1 MAWSIA
7 QVAKMSK
14 VTSRTLRHYDE
25 IGLLPP
31 AWVGANGYR
40 YYEQEQLLRLQQ
52 ILVMR
57 ELGLGLDAIKEIVQ
71 QGRDQVEVLRMHRG
85 WLLAERDRF
94 ARLARTVT
102 RTIEELEGG
111 ENVTSMDHWFEGF
124 DAAKQEELQEEAAA
138 ALGRRAGR
146 RRERARQGQAQGVVA
161 GAGRRSGPPT
171 LAALV
176 ELIDAGHQPGDTEV
190 LDMLDGHYQW
200 LSGYWTPNRESYTG
214 LGDLY
219 ADDPRFRANFDKTDP
234 RLAEFLRAAMAA
246 YAQARLRHTGGA
258 ADPACPPPA
267 PWHSDRVST
276 TY

>member
-7 QVAKMSK
+7 QVARMSK

-57 ELGLGLDAIKEIVQ
+57 ELGLGLEAIKQIVR

-111 ENVTSMDHWFEGF
+111 EEVNDKSMAHWFEGF
-124 DAAKQEELQEEAAA
+124 DPAKQEELQEEARQRWGAEKVDAA
-138 ALGRRAGR
+138 NAHVKGKTQEWWQEQGKQWAGTLTTL
-146 RRERARQGQAQGVVA
+146 VA
-161 GAGRRSGPPT
+161 
-171 LAALV
+171 
-176 ELIDAGHQPGDTEV
+176 LIDAGHAPGDAEV
-190 LDMLDGHYQW
+190 LDVLDGHYQW
-200 LSGYWTPNRESYTG
+200 LSGFWTPNRESYTG
-214 LGDLY
+214 LGDTY
-219 ADDPRFRANFDKTDP
+219 ADEPRFRANFDRTDP

-246 YAQARLRHTGGA
+246 YAQARL
-258 ADPACPPPA
+258 
-267 PWHSDRVST
+267 
-276 TY
+276 

>member
-31 AWVGANGYR
+31 AWVGGNGYR

-57 ELGLGLDAIKEIVQ
+57 ELGVGLDAIKEIVEH
-71 QGRDQVEVLRMHRG
+71 GRDRVEVLKMHRG

-94 ARLARTVT
+94 ERLARTVT

-124 DAAKQEELQEEAAA
+124 DAAKQQELQEEA
-138 ALGRRAGR
+138 
-146 RRERARQGQAQGVVA
+146 RQRWGAEQAFTGTAKEWWQTEGKKWTEQVSAVIA
-161 GAGRRSGPPT
+161 
-171 LAALV
+171 
-176 ELIDAGHQPGDTEV
+176 LIDAGHEPGDAEV
-190 LDMLDGHYQW
+190 LDVLDGHYRW
-200 LSGYWTPNRESYTG
+200 LADGYWTPDRESYTG

-234 RLAEFLRAAMAA
+234 RLAEFLRKAMAA
-246 YAQARLRHTGGA
+246 YAQARL
-258 ADPACPPPA
+258 
-267 PWHSDRVST
+267 
-276 TY
+276 

>member
-57 ELGLGLDAIKEIVQ
+57 ELGLGLDAIKGIVDER
-71 QGRDQVEVLRMHRG
+71 RDQVEVLKMHRG

-111 ENVTSMDHWFEGF
+111 ENVNTRSFAHWFEGF
-124 DAAKQEELQEEAAA
+124 DEAKQAEYQEEA
-138 ALGRRAGR
+138 
-146 RRERARQGQAQGVVA
+146 RQRWGAEQVDASNAKVKDKPQEWWESQGTKWTAQ
-161 GAGRRSGPPT
+161 
-171 LAALV
+171 LAALID
-176 ELIDAGHQPGDTEV
+176 LIDAGHEPGDPET
-190 LDMLDGHYQW
+190 LDVIDDHYHW
-200 LSGYWTPNRESYTG
+200 LCGFWTPNREAYTC
-214 LGDLY
+214 LGNTY

-234 RLAEFLRAAMAA
+234 RLAEFLRAAIAA
-246 YAQARLRHTGGA
+246 YAQARL
-258 ADPACPPPA
+258 
-267 PWHSDRVST
+267 
-276 TY
+276 

>member
-7 QVAKMSK
+7 QVARMSK

-31 AWVGANGYR
+31 AWVGGNGYR
-40 YYEQEQLLRLQQ
+40 YYEQDEVLRLQQ

-57 ELGLGLDAIKEIVQ
+57 ELGLGLDAIKAIVQ
-71 QGRDQVEVLRMHRG
+71 QGRDQVEVLKMHRG

-111 ENVTSMDHWFEGF
+111 ENVNAKSMEHWFEGF
-124 DAAKQEELQEEAAA
+124 DAAKQEELQEEARQRWGAEHVDAA
-138 ALGRRAGR
+138 NAKVKDKPK
-146 RRERARQGQAQGVVA
+146 EWWQSQGAEW
-161 GAGRRSGPPT
+161 
-171 LAALV
+171 AAHLNKLI

-190 LDMLDGHYQW
+190 LDTLDGHYQW
-200 LSGYWTPNRESYTG
+200 VSGMWTPNRESYTG

-219 ADDPRFRANFDKTDP
+219 ADDPRFRANFDRTDP

-246 YAQARLRHTGGA
+246 YAQARL
-258 ADPACPPPA
+258 
-267 PWHSDRVST
+267 
-276 TY
+276 

>member
-1 MAWSIA
+1 
-7 QVAKMSK
+7 MSK

-57 ELGLGLDAIKEIVQ
+57 ELGLGLDAIKQIVR
-71 QGRDQVEVLRMHRG
+71 QGRDQAEVLRMHRG

-111 ENVTSMDHWFEGF
+111 ENVNAKSMDHWFEGF
-124 DAAKQEELQEEAAA
+124 DAAKQEELQEEARQRWGAEQVDAA
-138 ALGRRAGR
+138 NAQVKDKPKEWWQSQGAQWAG
-146 RRERARQGQAQGVVA
+146 
-161 GAGRRSGPPT
+161 T
-171 LAALV
+171 LTTLV
-176 ELIDAGHQPGDTEV
+176 GLIDAGHQPGDAEV
-190 LDMLDGHYQW
+190 LDVLDGHYQW
-200 LSGYWTPNRESYTG
+200 ISGFWTPNRESYTG
-214 LGDLY
+214 LGNLY
-219 ADDPRFRANFDKTDP
+219 ADDPRFRANFDRTDP

-246 YAQARLRHTGGA
+246 YGQARL
-258 ADPACPPPA
+258 
-267 PWHSDRVST
+267 
-276 TY
+276 

>member
-31 AWVGANGYR
+31 AWVGGNGYR

-57 ELGLGLDAIKEIVQ
+57 ELGVGLDVIKEIVQ
-71 QGRDQVEVLRMHRG
+71 EGRDRVEALKMHRG

-111 ENVTSMDHWFEGF
+111 ENVASMEHWFEGF
-124 DAAKQEELQEEAAA
+124 DAAKQEELQAE
-138 ALGRRAGR
+138 
-146 RRERARQGQAQGVVA
+146 ARQRW
-161 GAGRRSGPPT
+161 GAERVD
-171 LAALV
+171 AANAKFKGTAKEWWQTEGKKWAEQLGAV
-176 ELIDAGHQPGDTEV
+176 IALIDAGHEPGDDEV
-190 LDMLDGHYQW
+190 LDVIDGHYRW
-200 LSGYWTPNRESYTG
+200 LAGGYWTPDRESYTG

-234 RLAEFLRAAMAA
+234 RLAEFLRKAMAA
-246 YAQARLRHTGGA
+246 YAQARL
-258 ADPACPPPA
+258 
-267 PWHSDRVST
+267 
-276 TY
+276 

>member
-31 AWVGANGYR
+31 AWVGGNGYR

-57 ELGLGLDAIKEIVQ
+57 ELGVGLDAIKEIVE
-71 QGRDQVEVLRMHRG
+71 QGRDQVEVLRMHRR

-94 ARLARTVT
+94 ARLAHTVT

-111 ENVTSMDHWFEGF
+111 DNVTSMDHWFEGF
-124 DAAKQEELQEEAAA
+124 DSAKQEELQQEA
-138 ALGRRAGR
+138 
-146 RRERARQGQAQGVVA
+146 RERWGAEQVDAANAHVKGKPKEWWQAQGKQWA
-161 GAGRRSGPPT
+161 EQLG
-171 LAALV
+171 ALV
-176 ELIDAGHQPGDTEV
+176 ALIDAGHEPGDAEV
-190 LDMLDGHYQW
+190 LDVLDGHHRW
-200 LSGYWTPNRESYTG
+200 LSGFWTPDRESYTG
-214 LGDLY
+214 LGNTY

-234 RLAEFLRAAMAA
+234 RLAEFMRKAMAA
-246 YAQARLRHTGGA
+246 YAQARL
-258 ADPACPPPA
+258 
-267 PWHSDRVST
+267 
-276 TY
+276 

>member
-7 QVAKMSK
+7 QVARMSK

-31 AWVGANGYR
+31 AWVGGNGYR

-57 ELGLGLDAIKEIVQ
+57 ELGVGLDVIKEIVQ
-71 QGRDQVEVLRMHRG
+71 QGRDQVEVLRMHRR

-94 ARLARTVT
+94 ARLARTVA
-102 RTIEELEGG
+102 RTIDELEGG

-124 DAAKQEELQEEAAA
+124 DSAKQEELRQEA
-138 ALGRRAGR
+138 
-146 RRERARQGQAQGVVA
+146 RERWGAEHVDAANAHVKGKSKEWWQAQGKQWA
-161 GAGRRSGPPT
+161 EQLG
-171 LAALV
+171 ALV
-176 ELIDAGHQPGDTEV
+176 ALIDAGHEPGDTEV
-190 LDMLDGHYQW
+190 LDVLDGHYRW

-214 LGDLY
+214 LGNTY

-234 RLAEFLRAAMAA
+234 RLAEFMRAAMAA
-246 YAQARLRHTGGA
+246 YAQARL
-258 ADPACPPPA
+258 
-267 PWHSDRVST
+267 
-276 TY
+276 

>member
-57 ELGLGLDAIKEIVQ
+57 ELGLGLDAIKQIVR

-111 ENVTSMDHWFEGF
+111 ENVTSMEHWFEGF
-124 DAAKQEELQEEAAA
+124 DPAKQEELQEEARQRWGAEHVDAA
-138 ALGRRAGR
+138 NAHVKDKSQ
-146 RRERARQGQAQGVVA
+146 EWWKEQGAAWAAQL
-161 GAGRRSGPPT
+161 S
-171 LAALV
+171 ALV
-176 ELIDAGHQPGDTEV
+176 ALIDAGHAPGDAEV
-190 LDMLDGHYQW
+190 LDVLDGHYRW
-200 LSGYWTPNRESYTG
+200 ISGSWTPNRESYTG

-219 ADDPRFRANFDKTDP
+219 ADDPRFRANFDRTDP
-234 RLAEFLRAAMAA
+234 RLAEFMRAAMAA
-246 YAQARLRHTGGA
+246 YAQERL
-258 ADPACPPPA
+258 
-267 PWHSDRVST
+267 
-276 TY
+276 

>member
-31 AWVGANGYR
+31 AWVGGNGYR

-57 ELGLGLDAIKEIVQ
+57 ELGVGLDAIKEIVEH
-71 QGRDQVEVLRMHRG
+71 GRDRVEVLKMHRG

-124 DAAKQEELQEEAAA
+124 DAAKQEELQEEARQRWGAEQVDA
-138 ALGRRAGR
+138 VKFTGGAKEWWQTEGRKWT
-146 RRERARQGQAQGVVA
+146 EQI
-161 GAGRRSGPPT
+161 GAVI
-171 LAALV
+171 A
-176 ELIDAGHQPGDTEV
+176 LIDAGHEPGDAEV
-190 LDMLDGHYQW
+190 LDVIDGHYRW
-200 LSGYWTPNRESYTG
+200 LADGYWTPDRESYTG

-234 RLAEFLRAAMAA
+234 RLAEFLRKAMAA
-246 YAQARLRHTGGA
+246 YAQARL
-258 ADPACPPPA
+258 
-267 PWHSDRVST
+267 
-276 TY
+276 

>member
-31 AWVGANGYR
+31 AWVGGNGYR

-57 ELGLGLDAIKEIVQ
+57 ELGVGLDAIKEIVQ
-71 QGRDQVEVLRMHRG
+71 QGRDQVEVLKMHRR

-94 ARLARTVT
+94 ARLAQTVA
-102 RTIEELEGG
+102 RTIDELEGG

-124 DAAKQEELQEEAAA
+124 DSAKQEELQQEA
-138 ALGRRAGR
+138 
-146 RRERARQGQAQGVVA
+146 RERWGAEHVDKANEHVKGKSKEWWQAQGKLWA
-161 GAGRRSGPPT
+161 EQLS
-171 LAALV
+171 ALV
-176 ELIDAGHQPGDTEV
+176 ALIDAGHEPDDAEV
-190 LDMLDGHYQW
+190 LDVVDGHYRW
-200 LSGYWTPNRESYTG
+200 LASGYWTPNRESYTG
-214 LGDLY
+214 LGNTY

-234 RLAEFLRAAMAA
+234 RLAEFMRKAMAA
-246 YAQARLRHTGGA
+246 YAQARL
-258 ADPACPPPA
+258 
-267 PWHSDRVST
+267 
-276 TY
+276 

>member
-1 MAWSIA
+1 
-7 QVAKMSK
+7 MSK

-31 AWVGANGYR
+31 AWVGGNGYR

-57 ELGLGLDAIKEIVQ
+57 ELRVSLDAIKEIVH
-71 QGRDQVEVLRMHRG
+71 QGRDKVEVLTMHRG

-94 ARLARTVT
+94 ERLARTVS

-111 ENVTSMDHWFEGF
+111 ENVSAKSMEHWFEGF
-124 DAAKQEELQEEAAA
+124 DSAKQAELQEEARQRWGAEQVDAA
-138 ALGRRAGR
+138 NATVAGNSTEWR
-146 RRERARQGQAQGVVA
+146 QSQGQQWA
-161 GAGRRSGPPT
+161 GQ
-171 LAALV
+171 LDALV
-176 ELIDAGHQPGDTEV
+176 ALIDAGHEPGDAEV
-190 LDMLDGHYQW
+190 LDALDGHHQW

-246 YAQARLRHTGGA
+246 YARARL
-258 ADPACPPPA
+258 
-267 PWHSDRVST
+267 
-276 TY
+276 

>member
-1 MAWSIA
+1 
-7 QVAKMSK
+7 MSK

-57 ELGLGLDAIKEIVQ
+57 ELGLGLDAIKQIVR
-71 QGRDQVEVLRMHRG
+71 QGRDQAEVLRMHRG

-111 ENVTSMDHWFEGF
+111 ENVNAKSMDHWFEGF
-124 DAAKQEELQEEAAA
+124 DSAKQEELQEEARQRWGAEQVDAA
-138 ALGRRAGR
+138 NAHVKDKPK
-146 RRERARQGQAQGVVA
+146 EWWQSQGAQWA
-161 GAGRRSGPPT
+161 DQLT
-171 LAALV
+171 KLV
-176 ELIDAGHQPGDTEV
+176 ELIDAGHQPGDAEV
-190 LDMLDGHYQW
+190 LDALDGHYQW

-214 LGDLY
+214 LGNTY

-234 RLAEFLRAAMAA
+234 RLAEFMRAAMAA
-246 YAQARLRHTGGA
+246 YAQARL
-258 ADPACPPPA
+258 
-267 PWHSDRVST
+267 
-276 TY
+276 